1 MIGPAEAAPA
11 KEGAQKDEV
20 AHGKTQKAAKR
31 QNKRKRKKKR
41 KNAIIL
47 TQHLFTKQRIIH
59 TETMNNIPQTINNMS
74 HHGRRIDAH
83 NTFLHQLI
91 TSVGLSFAN
100 QENLCNLPTTS
111 RKHQQLLGCVDSRA
125 PCMFCILSRRPQYIK
140 PCRHGK
146 LQNNF
151 AQTCHTTIIPK

>member
-1 MIGPAEAAPA
+1 
-11 KEGAQKDEV
+11 
-20 AHGKTQKAAKR
+20 
-31 QNKRKRKKKR
+31 
-41 KNAIIL
+41 
-47 TQHLFTKQRIIH
+47 
-59 TETMNNIPQTINNMS
+59 MNNIPQTINNMS

-91 TSVGLSFAN
+91 TSVGLSFTN

-146 LQNNF
+146 LQILCDNTQQLRANMSHHHDSWF
-151 AQTCHTTIIPK
+151 RTQTHFVHTSGHVMATRTMYDTTE